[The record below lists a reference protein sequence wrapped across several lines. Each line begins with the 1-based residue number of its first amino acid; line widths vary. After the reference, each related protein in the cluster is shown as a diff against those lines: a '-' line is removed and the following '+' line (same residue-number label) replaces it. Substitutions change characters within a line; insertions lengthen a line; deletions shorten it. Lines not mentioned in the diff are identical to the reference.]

1 MGTTYKTRRHGFLF
15 PVSMAVA
22 RYLSYSKRLIRLDL
36 CGKPGLVS
44 NCQIGSNLA
53 WLLSFMFIV
62 HSFQSLSHLKFIL
75 LAICRTSWFEKGQS
89 G

>member
-1 MGTTYKTRRHGFLF
+1 MSCIKERKKGQKTKNL
-15 PVSMAVA
+15 
-22 RYLSYSKRLIRLDL
+22 
-36 CGKPGLVS
+36 
-44 NCQIGSNLA
+44 QIGSNLA